1 MAEPVKFIEFKQVP
15 DAPRIRLPANLSQ
28 EEIKEFLK
36 SEQLENAMF
45 ERGFMYKY
53 GLQPVN
59 MLEAENLDDGSFHSS
74 FKGGMDSLK
83 AIGQGALSSF
93 YDFVG
98 AKEHQ
103 EEALQAA
110 EQYLLDRSA
119 HIFQR
124 TEDGELLARPSTI
137 EDIVKDDDQLTAFTK
152 YLKYTSGNAAAT
164 TIPTIIM
171 GIVGGAVGSLVG
183 PGGTVAGA
191 TAGTLLSGYIFGLG
205 DTTLAQREAG
215 VEDPN
220 VGLSL
225 ALAVPYAAVER
236 LGIGGVVPSLIRT
249 FGTREAARQMAQK
262 GMVQAV
268 KNGSKGSLKRIPGTF
283 AKEVPLTMLG
293 EGLAEGIQ
301 ETLNRTAAGVS
312 TGVNFNELYNDKEF
326 AKQLGEAAAAG
337 FFGGFGFGMINPTYK
352 SIKMLGKG
360 TGPVDA
366 KGGAAI
372 SNLDPLDV
380 STPIFEARE
389 FDIGSTVTVD
399 NQYNPDIPPG
409 RQKDLEN
416 MFDKPKFKVVGT
428 ADLDG
433 EKQFILSQVDIPAA
447 IATVPIRQAGLI
459 NQVDTPTGGAEPGD
473 IYEYDIANPNEQV
486 NVDAK
491 LRKQYSDSKKALEET
506 GYIPNSKDESVDTFL
521 GGRENVINE
530 LVNRI
535 EVARA
540 QQQTEKLSDEER
552 KEFVNEYGYEPYI
565 DPLNPLFKKYD
576 KLTGEDLKKAVTEDY
591 TFWRDLALIDRAEQD
606 AQQNQLTE
614 EDRNRLQQLGYL
626 SGPRGQEYIQRQIE
640 NITPVPGKKKITEGR
655 RTINDI
661 IKNNRTFSTL
671 APILGGPV
679 TEKIQVG
686 ETVRTTAPLTAAQKA
701 SITGDKIVP
710 VMRYHP
716 LLLKE
721 EFTFED
727 LYEIPSNERM
737 RMVLQLADALD
748 STGIKRKYLQQYKEL
763 RQTKVGLVNAARAQ
777 FGILSDAYKEARQ
790 ELKDFDN
797 TGEHIVRADKQMGDI
812 KETFRLFPVFTPQ
825 ALRAAARQLEKI
837 RADSKYRAADPN
849 VRAPLVAEEVAYK
862 SLITQTFRARKD
874 INKLLQ
880 SLSIEPILDTP
891 MRGAMSWETVTLTK
905 VKKQINKLRKQLNQT
920 ETQVTRRKIYGEFVR
935 FNKASAIGSSQP
947 GILTEVDD
955 NLPLITELMREWL
968 DQLGLSQTDLAIVNN
983 VMSGGRPQEGIGGG
997 FTAPEYIRTAIKRTG
1012 APTLTVPE
1020 FPNLT
1025 YGLIQIAFN
1034 MDMYQ
1039 NINER
1044 IIRNNYAN
1052 PALRKTDMDFMAA
1065 QIMTAFQSL
1074 NHEAI
1079 HALKNLGLFTDKEW
1093 NILTKAARDQWI
1105 NEYGIKD
1112 NYTWTNNT
1120 FGQTEQQM
1128 YEEEGIAYAFANF
1141 ALQRKLAQLKK
1152 GANIDNTLTAQIKRI
1167 FVRIKAFL
1175 MALANGLRGA
1185 GFETPESIFNKIE
1198 AGLVGQRMKVE
1209 GQIAE
1214 MSTAKSLAEM
1224 TYKNPRGDVVLS
1236 RNLADYSDPT
1246 LRNQQKKFIEF
1257 MLGERIDTD
1266 TTIQM
1271 KFSLDKNKIRFTN
1284 RFNDKT
1290 VSFDY
1295 RREKMV
1301 GEEIGLTQAVGP
1313 EDSMYTYMSPQ
1324 QYLDLTMP
1332 LQDTTY
1338 DKNAVKFMTQAAR
1351 DGRVFGVPDLIIELS
1366 ADGKTGR
1373 VVGQEG
1379 RHRAFTAQGINGTQ
1393 STLPVAIRIIHDPA
1407 DKNLA
1412 YERSGQLTQNNKRT
1426 DPVNKKLITTFLTEG
1441 MLEGM
1446 DRGVFEEEIV
1456 INKYGDRVKQ
1466 YVGHN
1471 PTAANFNP
1479 LNNGL
1484 SPTTDYINVNN
1495 QKVKAIFLSQTRDNL
1510 GLPSG
1515 NFVINLNHP
1524 SINKNLIEYTG
1535 QAENNIVYKGVIPK
1549 EAIISKEEFK
1559 ISFSPASPT
1568 IPAKQAIATLYES
1581 FETTP
1586 GGDYQYT
1593 NEYINLN
1600 QPNPSIQFGDA
1611 SYDPQFA
1618 MNRQERNAETRK
1630 ATKAIEMAE
1639 TSEPLAKPGRNAT
1652 PDKMS
1657 LFARIMAHARSI
1669 AKRNTP
1675 FTYLYNTVMDMTRKN
1690 RSLQQQFTDYLR
1702 RNYMNVIQDDAMKEA
1717 LAKAMIIAQMTDA
1730 MNMQVDPNGRLT
1742 FIAPEDGGAAD
1753 LPVKKGEVVVLEGD
1767 VAQAFIDVHKT
1778 FQDINKEWLKA
1789 EIAREHVPNLIM
1801 GINLLKRFFP
1811 QMPELKTLYN
1821 FEGMDQQEI
1830 ANLLEQLDYTQIKFI
1845 VDSLSNIM
1853 IMRTSI
1859 QGDVLEQIQTLLGNK
1874 DAGLN
1879 ALLSQAGQVETL
1891 NKKMY
1896 VPLMRFGQFYISVS
1910 AIETDEKGDESKK
1923 LLWYQQFETMGEA
1936 QAALPGLRVKYP
1948 EADISAPS
1956 EMTIDRLRQMIQEG
1970 KGFKNLEYLAQFM
1983 SDTNAESY
1991 QLILKE
1997 LREVLAKKGLD
2008 KDVLGL
2014 NQFYIARD
2022 KSVGAEGVPGYSAD
2036 FPRSIM
2042 QYIMVAS
2049 QQIAR
2054 NRYAKDKNKYYD
2066 ETRKWALDKGDNNL
2080 LKFAEKYYG
2089 YVEDPVQEF
2098 AQLRRIGFWWYLG
2111 GNLSSAVL
2119 QTMSLIQFTGPILS
2133 QLGGTV
2139 ATLRELRKAF
2149 AHASGMVVDGVSGQ
2163 RQYQD
2168 AFIDFNKLPEGD
2180 IKEALFRAIAD
2191 GTIKQGQ
2198 ALQEAGITPG
2208 MGGSLVGSQ
2217 RERSKTFRWVESV
2230 IVGGAFNTFEA
2241 ASRITAFIAAYNL
2254 AKNDP
2259 KVLEKADL
2267 LYGDDMDYQRTM
2279 EQYGRSP
2286 EALARFMTEETFG
2299 IYGKE
2304 NRQQIGR
2311 GLGSLPA
2318 LFMTY
2323 MTQMVGLLYRL
2334 LNPPVLKRKAGGGFT
2349 VGVANPTKTKLQNR
2363 MGRRA
2368 FARIMLMMLVTGG
2381 VMGLPGGEDAEDL
2394 YDLTKKMITGL
2405 DSDVRTEFRNMLY
2418 EAGWGPGLINAVE
2431 NGLINST
2438 LGWDVQRRVG
2448 FGVLPWSQQVR
2459 AGLNMLGIPT
2469 GARAEEFLG
2478 APGSV
2483 YVDAARGWVEQGLRE
2498 QNLGKAI
2505 QQSLPTA
2512 IRNMLKA
2519 VEYSSYGNGFAST
2532 SYGQVLTQDIKG
2544 WEIMMQAFG
2553 FAPASIAKQ
2562 REAIWQEGKLDKRMN
2577 LFRQRKN
2584 AQISNAYRS
2593 IIIGGMR
2600 YDADMVNEGQQELED
2615 LMADIMDYNS
2625 NKPPQLVFIPDLSR
2639 LYQEAM
2645 KAVHP
2650 EFRISQ
2656 TNKKLYA
2663 EKKLLREALGLD

>member
-164 TIPTIIM
+164 TIPTILL
-171 GIVGGAVGSLVG
+171 GIVGGVVGSLV
-183 PGGTVAGA
+183 PGAGTVAGA
-191 TAGTLLSGYIFGLG
+191 TAGTLLGGYIFGLG

-220 VGLSL
+220 VGLSM
-225 ALAVPYAAVER
+225 ALGVPYAAVER
-236 LGIGGVVPSLIRT
+236 LGIGGVVPAVLKT
-249 FGTREAARQMAQK
+249 FGTKEIAREAMQK
-262 GMVQAV
+262 GLVQAV
-268 KNGSKGSLKRIPGTF
+268 KNGSKGSLKRIAGTF
-283 AKEVPLTMLG
+283 AKDVPLTMLG

-1611 SYDPQFA
+1611 SYDTQFS
-1618 MNRQERNAETRK
+1618 MNRQERNAQARK
-1630 ATKAIEMAE
+1630 AIKAIEMAE
-1639 TSEPLAKPGRNAT
+1639 TSEPLAKPGGRAT
-1652 PDKMS
+1652 PENMS
-1657 LFARIMAHARSI
+1657 WFAKIMAHARSI

-1675 FTYLYNTVMDMTRKN
+1675 FTYLYNTIMDMTRKN

-1702 RNYMNVIQDDAMKEA
+1702 RNYMNVIQDPAMREA

-1730 MNMQVDPNGRLT
+1730 MDMQVDENGRLT
-1742 FIAPEDGGAAD
+1742 FIAPKDGGAAD
-1753 LPVKKGEVVVLEGD
+1753 LPVKQGEVVVLEGD
-1767 VAQAFIDVHKT
+1767 VAQAFVDVHKT
-1778 FQDINKEWLKA
+1778 FQDVNKEWLKA
-1789 EIAREHVPNLIM
+1789 EIAREHIPNLIM

-1853 IMRTSI
+1853 IMQTSL

-1896 VPLMRFGQFYISVS
+1896 VPLMRFGKFYISVS
-1910 AIETDEKGDESKK
+1910 AIETDEKGKETKK

-1936 QAALPGLRVKYP
+1936 QAALPDLRIRFP

-1956 EMTIDRLRQMIQEG
+1956 EMSIDKLRQMIQEG

-2394 YDLTKKMITGL
+2394 YDLTKKMVTGL

>member
-1 MAEPVKFIEFKQVP
+1 
-15 DAPRIRLPANLSQ
+15 
-28 EEIKEFLK
+28 
-36 SEQLENAMF
+36 
-45 ERGFMYKY
+45 
-53 GLQPVN
+53 
-59 MLEAENLDDGSFHSS
+59 
-74 FKGGMDSLK
+74 
-83 AIGQGALSSF
+83 
-93 YDFVG
+93 
-98 AKEHQ
+98 
-103 EEALQAA
+103 
-110 EQYLLDRSA
+110 
-119 HIFQR
+119 
-124 TEDGELLARPSTI
+124 
-137 EDIVKDDDQLTAFTK
+137 
-152 YLKYTSGNAAAT
+152 
-164 TIPTIIM
+164 
-171 GIVGGAVGSLVG
+171 
-183 PGGTVAGA
+183 
-191 TAGTLLSGYIFGLG
+191 
-205 DTTLAQREAG
+205 
-215 VEDPN
+215 
-220 VGLSL
+220 
-225 ALAVPYAAVER
+225 
-236 LGIGGVVPSLIRT
+236 
-249 FGTREAARQMAQK
+249 
-262 GMVQAV
+262 
-268 KNGSKGSLKRIPGTF
+268 
-283 AKEVPLTMLG
+283 MLG

-301 ETLNRTAAGVS
+301 ETLNRTAAGIS
-312 TGVNFNELYNDKEF
+312 TGVNFDELYNDKEF

-459 NQVDTPTGGAEPGD
+459 NQVDTPKGGAEPGD
-473 IYEYDIANPNEQV
+473 IYEYDIADPNEQV

-540 QQQTEKLSDEER
+540 YQQTERLSSEER
-552 KEFVNEYGYEPYI
+552 KEFINEYGHEPYI

-576 KLTGEDLKKAVTEDY
+576 KLAGEDLKKAVTEDY
-591 TFWRDLALIDRAEQD
+591 TFWRDLALIDKAEQD
-606 AQQNQLTE
+606 AQQNQLPE

-686 ETVRTTAPLTAAQKA
+686 ETVRTTEPLTAAQKA

-1044 IIRNNYAN
+1044 ITRNNYTN
-1052 PALRKTDMDFMAA
+1052 PALRKTDMQFSAA
-1065 QIMTAFQSL
+1065 QMMTAFQSL

-1112 NYTWTNNT
+1112 KYTWTNNT
-1120 FGQTEQQM
+1120 FNQTEQQM

-1141 ALQRKLAQLKK
+1141 ALERKLAHLKK
-1152 GANIDNTLTAQIKRI
+1152 GANIDNTLTAQIKKI

-1175 MALANGLRGA
+1175 MALASGLRGA

-1214 MSTAKSLAEM
+1214 MNTAKSLAEM

-1236 RNLADYSDPT
+1236 RNLTNNSDPT

-1266 TTIQM
+1266 TTIQV
-1271 KFSLDKNKIRFTN
+1271 KFSMDPKKKMKMRFVTESDRYN
-1284 RFNDKT
+1284 I
-1290 VSFDY
+1290 
-1295 RREKMV
+1295 
-1301 GEEIGLTQAVGP
+1301 IGLDTESMSVGP
-1313 EDSMYTYMSPQ
+1313 KYNMYTYMSPQ

-1332 LQDTTY
+1332 LYLTDDALTY
-1338 DKNAVKFMTQAAR
+1338 DKDAVKFMTEEAR
-1351 DGRVFGVPDLIIELS
+1351 DGVEFGVPYLMIEIS
-1366 ADGKTGR
+1366 PDGKYGK

-1379 RHRAFTAQGINGTQ
+1379 RHRAAAAQGINGEQ
-1393 STLPVAIRIIHDPA
+1393 STLPVAIKFIYEGGLETSPDGIYGKVVGPMIANQSQRNDP
-1407 DKNLA
+1407 
-1412 YERSGQLTQNNKRT
+1412 T
-1426 DPVNKKLITTFLTEG
+1426 NKKAITTFLTEG
-1441 MLEGM
+1441 RLMGM
-1446 DRGVFEEEIV
+1446 SRDAFL
-1456 INKYGDRVKQ
+1456 D
-1466 YVGHN
+1466 
-1471 PTAANFNP
+1471 PTAVSEYESTESN
-1479 LNNGL
+1479 LRK
-1484 SPTTDYINVNN
+1484 DYVNEHKKIKTYN
-1495 QKVKAIFLSQTRDNL
+1495 ALQ
-1510 GLPSG
+1510 
-1515 NFVINLNHP
+1515 
-1524 SINKNLIEYTG
+1524 
-1535 QAENNIVYKGVIPK
+1535 EN
-1549 EAIISKEEFK
+1549 
-1559 ISFSPASPT
+1559 
-1568 IPAKQAIATLYES
+1568 AKQAAIAIGQLNVAKALKHLKFIQKITDKGQAFFNQKASEVFPSLENQVPRDLNERAKFYNDNVGQVQRGLPERAMVRYQKFHAGVLSPILEAIGDLTHRATENGGIHGAVQEKVDRSIDALERGPKYYGGNLMPFLQEHKQNIRNNIRYQILKDEGRPPSLSTKQAIVALYES

-1611 SYDPQFA
+1611 SYDPQFEK
-1618 MNRQERNAETRK
+1618 NRQERNAEIRK
-1630 ATKAIEMAE
+1630 AIKDLDMAE
-1639 TSEPLAKPGRNAT
+1639 TSEPLATAGRKAT

-1730 MNMQVDPNGRLT
+1730 MDMQVDPNGRLT

-1811 QMPELKTLYN
+1811 QMPELKKLYN

-1896 VPLMRFGQFYISVS
+1896 VPLMRFGKFYISVS
-1910 AIETDEKGDESKK
+1910 ALETDEKGEESKK

-1936 QAALPGLRVKYP
+1936 QAALPGLRVKFP

-1983 SDTNAESY
+1983 SDTNAQSY

-2008 KDVLGL
+2008 KDTMGL
-2014 NQFYIARD
+2014 NSFFIARD

-2036 FPRSIM
+2036 FPRAIM

-2049 QQIAR
+2049 NQLSR
-2054 NRYAKDKNKYYD
+2054 NRYMKDKNKYYD
-2066 ETRKWALDKGDNNL
+2066 ETRKWAMDKGDTNL
-2080 LKFAEKYYG
+2080 LRFAEKYDT
-2089 YVEDPVQEF
+2089 YVDDPVQEF
-2098 AQLRRIGFWWYLG
+2098 ANMRRIGFWWYLG

-2119 QTMSLIQFTGPILS
+2119 QTMSLVQFTGPILS

-2139 ATLRELRKAF
+2139 STLRELRKAF
-2149 AHASGMVVDGVSGQ
+2149 AHASGMVVDGVAGQ

-2217 RERSKTFRWVESV
+2217 RERDKTFRWVESV

-2241 ASRITAFIAAYNL
+2241 ASRITAFIATYNL

-2267 LYGDDMDYQRTM
+2267 LYGDDMDYQQTM

-2349 VGVANPTKTKLQNR
+2349 VGVANPAKTRLQNR

-2418 EAGWGPGLINAVE
+2418 EAGWGPGLINAAE
-2431 NGLINST
+2431 NGLINSI

-2483 YVDAARGWVEQGLRE
+2483 YVDAAKGLIEQGVRE
-2498 QNLGKAI
+2498 QNWGKAF

-2600 YDADMVNEGQQELED
+2600 YNADMVNEGQQELED
-2615 LMADIMDYNS
+2615 IMADIMDYNS

-2656 TNKKLYA
+2656 TNKKLYT
-2663 EKKLLREALGLD
+2663 EKKLIREALGLD

>member
-59 MLEAENLDDGSFHSS
+59 MLEAENLDDGSFKSS

-103 EEALQAA
+103 EEALKVA

-124 TEDGELLARPSTI
+124 TEEGELIARPSTI

-164 TIPTIIM
+164 TIPTILM
-171 GIVGGAVGSLVG
+171 GIVGGAIGSLV
-183 PGGTVAGA
+183 PGAGTVAGA

-236 LGIGGVVPSLIRT
+236 MGIGGVVPAVIKT
-249 FGTREAARQMAQK
+249 FGTPEAAKVAMRK
-262 GMVQAV
+262 GIVQAV

-301 ETLNRTAAGVS
+301 ETLNRTAAGIS
-312 TGVNFNELYNDKEF
+312 TGVNFDELYNDKEF

-337 FFGGFGFGMINPTYK
+337 FFGGFGFGMINPTFK
-352 SIKMLGKG
+352 SVKMLGKG

-459 NQVDTPTGGAEPGD
+459 NQVDTPKGGAEPGD
-473 IYEYDIANPNEQV
+473 IYEYDIADPNEQV

-521 GGRENVINE
+521 GGKEATIDE

-540 QQQTEKLSDEER
+540 QQQTERLSSEER
-552 KEFVNEYGYEPYI
+552 KEFINEYGYEPYI

-606 AQQNQLTE
+606 AQQNQLPE

-686 ETVRTTAPLTAAQKA
+686 ETVRTTEPLTAAQKA

-1052 PALRKTDMDFMAA
+1052 PALRKTDMQFNAA
-1065 QIMTAFQSL
+1065 QMMTAFQSL

-1112 NYTWTNNT
+1112 KYTWTNNT

-1141 ALQRKLAQLKK
+1141 ALQRKLAHLKK

-1175 MALANGLRGA
+1175 MALASGLRGA

-1290 VSFDY
+1290 ASFDY
-1295 RREKMV
+1295 RREKIV
-1301 GEEIGLTQAVGP
+1301 GGEIGLTQAVGP

-1338 DKNAVKFMTQAAR
+1338 DKKAVKFMTQAAR

-1366 ADGKTGR
+1366 ADGKTGK

-1441 MLEGM
+1441 ILEGM
-1446 DRGVFEEEIV
+1446 DRGVFDEENRKGIYP
-1456 INKYGDRVKQ
+1456 IA
-1466 YVGHN
+1466 
-1471 PTAANFNP
+1471 PT
-1479 LNNGL
+1479 
-1484 SPTTDYINVNN
+1484 V
-1495 QKVKAIFLSQTRDNL
+1495 
-1510 GLPSG
+1510 
-1515 NFVINLNHP
+1515 
-1524 SINKNLIEYTG
+1524 
-1535 QAENNIVYKGVIPK
+1535 
-1549 EAIISKEEFK
+1549 
-1559 ISFSPASPT
+1559 
-1568 IPAKQAIATLYES
+1568 PAKQAIAALYES

-1611 SYDPQFA
+1611 SYDPQFEK
-1618 MNRQERNAETRK
+1618 NRQERNAEIRK
-1630 ATKAIEMAE
+1630 AIKDLDMAE
-1639 TSEPLAKPGRNAT
+1639 TSEPLATAGRKAT

-1896 VPLMRFGQFYISVS
+1896 VPLMRFGKFYISVS
-1910 AIETDEKGDESKK
+1910 ALETDEKGEESKK

-1936 QAALPGLRVKYP
+1936 QAALPGLRVKFP

-1983 SDTNAESY
+1983 SDTNAQSY

-2008 KDVLGL
+2008 KDTMGL
-2014 NQFYIARD
+2014 NSFFIARD

-2036 FPRSIM
+2036 FPRAIM

-2049 QQIAR
+2049 NQLSR
-2054 NRYAKDKNKYYD
+2054 NRYMKDKNKYYD
-2066 ETRKWALDKGDNNL
+2066 ETRKWAMDKGDTNL
-2080 LKFAEKYYG
+2080 LRFAEKYDT
-2089 YVEDPVQEF
+2089 YVDDPVQEF
-2098 AQLRRIGFWWYLG
+2098 ANMRRIGFWWYLG

-2119 QTMSLIQFTGPILS
+2119 QTMSLVQFTGPILS

-2139 ATLRELRKAF
+2139 STVNELRKAF
-2149 AHASGMVVDGVSGQ
+2149 AHASSMVVDGVAGQ

-2217 RERSKTFRWVESV
+2217 RERDKTFRWVESV

-2241 ASRITAFIAAYNL
+2241 ASRITAFMATYNL

-2259 KVLEKADL
+2259 KVLDKADL
-2267 LYGDDMDYQRTM
+2267 LYGDDMDYQQTM

-2349 VGVANPTKTKLQNR
+2349 VGVANPAKTKLQNR

-2483 YVDAARGWVEQGLRE
+2483 YVDAAKGLIEQGVRE
-2498 QNLGKAI
+2498 QNWGKAF

-2600 YDADMVNEGQQELED
+2600 YNADMVNEGQQELED
-2615 LMADIMDYNS
+2615 IMADIMDYNA

-2663 EKKLLREALGLD
+2663 EKKLIREALGLD